1 MVSYIIK
8 RLLTAVFLLFVL
20 SLLVFAMVRLMPGDP
35 AAQYLG
41 EANQDPDALAAV
53 RAELG
58 LDRPFYVQY
67 IDWVW
72 GMLQGDFGTSL
83 TRPFDISEQIHIR
96 LPASI
101 QLAVLAV
108 LVANA
113 IGIPAGAIAAVR
125 RGKLTDSTIRFLSF
139 VGLSVPPFVLA
150 AVIIAVNSQTLGLNL
165 VGYTALLDNPFE
177 SVLRM
182 LIPATVLS
190 LSIAAIF
197 TRYTRNTLLDA
208 LGEPYIRTARAKGA
222 SSRRIVFRHSLRNA
236 LVPVTTVV
244 GIQLGTLI
252 GGTIIVEV
260 IFSIPGMGSLLLE
273 AINST
278 DYPTIQACVMVLGGL
293 YIVINLIVDV
303 LYPVID
309 PRIKVM

>member
-1 MVSYIIK
+1 MVSFIIR
-8 RLLTAVFLLFVL
+8 RLFTAVFLMIVL

-41 EANQDPDALAAV
+41 DANQDPEALTAI

-58 LDRPFYVQY
+58 LDQPFFVQY
-67 IDWVW
+67 FTWVL
-72 GMLQGDFGTSL
+72 GMLQGDFGISL
-83 TRPFDISEQIHIR
+83 TRPFDIDAQIAVR
-96 LPASI
+96 LPASV

-108 LVANA
+108 IIANA
-113 IGIPAGAIAAVR
+113 IGIPAGAVAAIR
-125 RGKLTDSTIRFLSF
+125 SGKLTDSSIRFLSF
-139 VGLSVPPFVLA
+139 VALSVPPFVLA
-150 AVIIAVNSQTLGLNL
+150 AVIIAVNSQTIGLNL
-165 VGYTALLDNPFE
+165 VGYTPFIDNPIE

-182 LIPATVLS
+182 LIPATVLA

-197 TRYTRNTLLDA
+197 ARYTRNTLLDT
-208 LGEPYIRTARAKGA
+208 LGEPFIRTARAKGA

-278 DYPTIQACVMVLGGL
+278 DYPTIQACVIVLGGL
-293 YIVINLIVDV
+293 YILINLVVDV